1 MTHASASP
9 RVAVVGGGVAGL
21 TAAHRLRKRLGP
33 GASITVIDQGRAVGG
48 KLRAVRVGGV
58 RYDLGAEAYLA
69 RRPEV
74 TDLLDELDA
83 DVDLVHP
90 SGAAPTVRAG
100 GRTVRLPRRT
110 LQGLPE
116 SPQAVRDVLS
126 PAAVEVVASEAD
138 QPPVRLAGQDVSLG
152 RLVRDR
158 LGDEVVDRLVDP
170 LLGGV
175 YAGRA
180 DDLSLRAT
188 MPGLASR
195 LDEEPSTLLAAV
207 SQLMSPPATAEKPRP
222 PVFATL
228 REGLATLPE
237 LLLESAAAEVRL
249 GLPVRSVE
257 RAANGWRLEIGP
269 APRPESLSADLV
281 VLAVPAPAAAR
292 LLADVAPRAAA
303 AYREVELASSVV
315 VGLAL
320 PPDTALPD
328 SSGVLVAAGER
339 HADGTPF
346 TAKAFT
352 YSSRKWPHLAGGGD
366 TPVLV
371 RGSVGRFGETS
382 ALRRGDEEITRGVLA
397 DLAELLGTPVRP
409 LDGAVVRW
417 GGALPQ
423 YGVDHLERV
432 ARITSGLDSVV
443 GLAAAGAALGGV
455 GVPACVASGN
465 AAAEKVLGDLDQ
477 LRGGRSA
484 GARM

>member
-1 MTHASASP
+1 MTHSSASP

-33 GASITVIDQGRAVGG
+33 DARITVIDQGRAVGG
-48 KLRAVRVGGV
+48 KLRAVPVGGV

-69 RRPEV
+69 RRPEIA
-74 TDLLDELDA
+74 DLLGELDV

-100 GRTVRLPRRT
+100 GRTVPLPRRT
-110 LQGLPE
+110 FQGLPE
-116 SPQAVRDVLS
+116 TPQAVRDVLS
-126 PAAVEVVASEAD
+126 PASVEVVASEAD
-138 QPPVRLAGQDVSLG
+138 QPPVDLGGRDVSLG
-152 RLVRDR
+152 RLVRER

-180 DDLSLRAT
+180 DDLGLRAT

-207 SQLMSPPATAEKPRP
+207 SHLMPPPVAEGQSRP

-237 LLLESAAAEVRL
+237 LLLESSAADLRL
-249 GLPVRSVE
+249 GLPVRAVE
-257 RAANGWRLEIGP
+257 PATNGWRLEIGS
-269 APRPESLSADLV
+269 AARPESLSVDLV

-292 LLADVAPRAAA
+292 LLADVAPGAAA

-320 PPDTALPD
+320 PPGTVLPD

-339 HADGTPF
+339 HDDGTPF

-366 TPVLV
+366 APVLV
-371 RGSVGRFGETS
+371 RGSVGRFGEAS

-397 DLAELLGTPVRP
+397 DLTELLGTPVRP
-409 LDGAVVRW
+409 LDTAVVRW

-423 YGVDHLERV
+423 YGVGHLDRV
-432 ARITSGLDSVV
+432 ARITSGLDPVV
-443 GLAAAGAALGGV
+443 GIAAAGAALGGV

-465 AAAEKVLGDLDQ
+465 AAADKVLDDLDQ
-477 LRGGRSA
+477 LRAARPA